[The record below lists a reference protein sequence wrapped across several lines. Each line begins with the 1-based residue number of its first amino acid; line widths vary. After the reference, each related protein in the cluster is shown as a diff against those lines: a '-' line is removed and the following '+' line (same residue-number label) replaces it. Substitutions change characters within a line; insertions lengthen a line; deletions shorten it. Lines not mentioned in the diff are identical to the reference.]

1 MCAPPPRTPAPPPPA
16 DAPPR
21 KRPLPAPRPFL
32 NLRVIMRKTAPAHP
46 FTRVATPT
54 TLLAR
59 AASPGSMPDTSTRA
73 DLTTTGMAESAAITV
88 QRILRGRIARTSLDA
103 GRGRRKSKDGVA
115 RMKTYQ
121 DGGGVIRIDPTQ
133 VAVDV
138 VRGLLQSEA
147 SDTTIEV
154 EASKIRV
161 ARESE
166 KDRTL
171 KSPKT
176 PNVVNLLQISASVE
190 EELGWTPTPLPDTTG
205 DYRPTPFYKL
215 DGKPDPNVTVPESS
229 LDLTPE
235 WCTVAFRSRG
245 FLTKDEAIKK
255 VSMKPLGAGEGEFS
269 ELVLLNIEEVIG
281 GPASSLPR
289 HLVAKFSPPNM
300 SAIEVPLVFGP
311 EAHFYNDFTVAGG
324 GLVRPIT
331 IYCGYLKKKGRC
343 TAPSFCI
350 IMESGCPPTKPTRS
364 FKRVTGCDSLEHLH
378 LAMRTLAKFHARWWG
393 LDTNRTPPLDWVSHP
408 DCGGGAFP
416 RLPRSVSHTL
426 FVMVFKHGIKAL
438 PHCFSDKA
446 PYGGEGVPKFGE
458 QYALFLS
465 KIRPVARRRRHSIVN
480 MLFRHPLT
488 LTHGDAHLENIF
500 FGEQYPG
507 GCAFID
513 FGLTAFGNALSDV
526 ATVIGGG
533 MPVEARRA
541 HEQTLVKQ

>member
-1 MCAPPPRTPAPPPPA
+1 MHRAVILHYNGVRLPANKA
-16 DAPPR
+16 DA
-21 KRPLPAPRPFL
+21 
-32 NLRVIMRKTAPAHP
+32 
-46 FTRVATPT
+46 
-54 TLLAR
+54 
-59 AASPGSMPDTSTRA
+59 
-73 DLTTTGMAESAAITV
+73 
-88 QRILRGRIARTSLDA
+88 
-103 GRGRRKSKDGVA
+103 
-115 RMKTYQ
+115 
-121 DGGGVIRIDPTQ
+121 
-133 VAVDV
+133 
-138 VRGLLQSEA
+138 
-147 SDTTIEV
+147 
-154 EASKIRV
+154 
-161 ARESE
+161 
-166 KDRTL
+166 
-171 KSPKT
+171 
-176 PNVVNLLQISASVE
+176 
-190 EELGWTPTPLPDTTG
+190 
-205 DYRPTPFYKL
+205 
-215 DGKPDPNVTVPESS
+215 
-229 LDLTPE
+229 
-235 WCTVAFRSRG
+235 
-245 FLTKDEAIKK
+245 
-255 VSMKPLGAGEGEFS
+255 
-269 ELVLLNIEEVIG
+269 
-281 GPASSLPR
+281 
-289 HLVAKFSPPNM
+289 
-300 SAIEVPLVFGP
+300 
-311 EAHFYNDFTVAGG
+311 
-324 GLVRPIT
+324 
-331 IYCGYLKKKGRC
+331 
-343 TAPSFCI
+343 
-350 IMESGCPPTKPTRS
+350 RS

-446 PYGGEGVPKFGE
+446 PYGGEGVLKFGE